1 MTAHRIFLTGRLWIF
16 RTVLAA
22 LTVGALAACGGGSP
36 ADSAQSPIAKSMA
49 GRAAVVAPALCAN
62 HSSDYAQVGN
72 ACLKSS
78 ATLLRKSSPLPARA
92 SAAASVLTAEDF
104 MSWVEAQWPILF
116 PGHSTTVTAE
126 GFVYRYYAGAGN
138 YLAVSTDGL
147 VYVLGPVT
155 SSQLVYVGKLADFT
169 CAVTPSA
176 CSVARIARLAVGGG
190 YTLATLAD
198 GRVIEL
204 GSGMIGGRINGVLPG
219 TLAKVID
226 GLAGVVA
233 IYASKSSVY
242 PQSSYALTRDGSV
255 YGWGNFQPALG
266 LPNVESREPMVSP
279 VKVAQLG
286 NVVEVATALYVTLAL
301 TSDGSVWALPGTV
314 ADSGVVT
321 AQKVEGLSS
330 VVSLSGTER
339 GEVIALDQAGVAW
352 VLRYGTMIRDNLNK
366 RYYTT
371 VSVEKMLF
379 APPNMAQISCS
390 GVPEEGGYCLA
401 ITTDGTVWAWGIN
414 GDGGLGDGTQIG
426 KTLPVQAKL
435 PSGEKFKKVFAA
447 NSGSSCSLA
456 LSTSGRMYAW
466 GGNCGYFTLAS
477 GYNYEYLTPGLI
489 PNLFGVEDFSALDHQ
504 VAIVLLNGTVWSLG
518 SDGAQSGSGTIGD
531 SSGGIPVQ
539 AIGLNLN

>member
-1 MTAHRIFLTGRLWIF
+1 MTAHLNFLTRRLWIF

-22 LTVGALAACGGGSP
+22 LTIGALAACGGGSP

-49 GRAAVVAPALCAN
+49 GRAAVVAPAFCAN
-62 HSSDYAQVGN
+62 PSSDYAQVGN

-104 MSWVEAQWPILF
+104 MNWVEAQWPILF
-116 PGHSTTVTAE
+116 PGHSTTVTAD
-126 GFVYRYYAGAGN
+126 GFVFRYYAGAAN

-147 VYVLGPVT
+147 VYVLGAVT
-155 SSQLVYVGKLADFT
+155 SGQLVYVGKLTDFS
-169 CAVTPSA
+169 CSVTPTT
-176 CSVARIARLAVGGG
+176 CSVARVAKLAVGNG

-219 TLAKVID
+219 TVAKVID

-233 IYASKSSVY
+233 IHTGGSRSF
-242 PQSSYALTRDGSV
+242 ALTRDGSV
-255 YGWGNFQPALG
+255 FGWGDFQPAFG
-266 LPNVESREPMVSP
+266 LPNVESREPVVSP

-286 NVVEVATALYVTLAL
+286 KVVEVAVSGYVTLAL

-330 VVSLSGTER
+330 VVSLSGSAPS
-339 GEVIALDQAGVAW
+339 EVIAVDQAGVAW
-352 VLRYGTMIRDNLNK
+352 VLRYGTMIRDSLNK
-366 RYYTT
+366 RYNTT
-371 VSVEKMLF
+371 VSVEKILF
-379 APPNMAQISCS
+379 APPNIAQMGCW
-390 GVPEEGGYCLA
+390 GVPAEGGYCLA
-401 ITTDGTVWAWGIN
+401 IKTDGTVWSWGSN

-426 KTLPVQAKL
+426 KTIPVQVKL
-435 PSGEKFKKVFAA
+435 PSDEKFKKVFAA
-447 NSGSSCSLA
+447 GSGSTCSLA
-456 LSTSGRMYAW
+456 LSMSGRMYAW
-466 GGNCGYFTLAS
+466 GGNCGSFTLAL
-477 GYNYEYLTPGLI
+477 GHNYEYLTPGLI
-489 PNLFGVEDFSALDHQ
+489 PNLFGVEDFSANDHQ

-518 SDGAQSGSGTIGD
+518 PNDAQFGGGTIGG
-531 SSGGIPVQ
+531 SNSGMPVQ

>member
-1 MTAHRIFLTGRLWIF
+1 MTAHYIFLTGRLWIF

-62 HSSDYAQVGN
+62 PSSDYAQVGN

-92 SAAASVLTAEDF
+92 SAAASVLTAENF
-104 MSWVEAQWPILF
+104 MNWVEAQWPILF
-116 PGHSTTVTAE
+116 PGHSTTVTAD
-126 GFVYRYYAGAGN
+126 GFVYRYYAGAAN

-147 VYVLGPVT
+147 VYVLGQVT
-155 SSQLVYVGKLADFT
+155 SGQLVYVGKLTDFS
-169 CAVTPSA
+169 CSVTPTT
-176 CSVARIARLAVGGG
+176 CSVARVAKLAVGNG

-204 GSGMIGGRINGVLPG
+204 GSGMIGGRINGALPG
-219 TLAKVID
+219 TLAKVVG
-226 GLAGVVA
+226 GLEGVVA
-233 IYASKSSVY
+233 IYTNSSGF

-255 YGWGNFQPALG
+255 YGWGHFQPLFG
-266 LPNVESREPMVSP
+266 LPNVESREPVVDP
-279 VKVAQLG
+279 VRVAQLG
-286 NVVEVATALYVTLAL
+286 KVVEVVATGSYVTLAL

-330 VVSLSGTER
+330 VVSLSGTAR

-352 VLRYGTMIRDNLNK
+352 VLRYSTIIRDNLNK

-371 VSVEKMLF
+371 VSVERMLF
-379 APPNMAQISCS
+379 APPNIAQMSCS
-390 GVPEEGGYCLA
+390 GVPEENGYCLA
-401 ITTDGTVWAWGIN
+401 IKTDGTVWSWGIN

-426 KTLPVQAKL
+426 KTLPIQPKL
-435 PSGEKFKKVFAA
+435 PSGEKFKKVYAA

-466 GGNCGYFTLAS
+466 GGNCGYFTLAL
-477 GYNYEYLTPGLI
+477 GHNYEYLTPGLI
-489 PNLFGVEDFSALDHQ
+489 PNVFGVEDFSALDHQ
-504 VAIVLLNGTVWSLG
+504 VAIVLLNGTVWGYG
-518 SDGAQSGSGTIGD
+518 SRDAQFGSGTIGD
-531 SSGGIPVQ
+531 ASGGIPVQ